1 MNKNKAKQSNR
12 IKRHNR
18 VTAKVQGSLKRPRV
32 AVFKSNQY
40 IYAQVIDDKV
50 GKTLMSVSDYGGKKA
65 KTKTKTKDKKSEVAF
80 KMGELLAEKMKKEG
94 ITEVVFDRGG
104 FKFHGRIK
112 SVADG
117 LIKGGVK
124 I

>member
-1 MNKNKAKQSNR
+1 MGTKE
-12 IKRHNR
+12 
-18 VTAKVQGSLKRPRV
+18 RPRV

-50 GKTLMSVSDYGGKKA
+50 GKTLMSISDYGGKKA

-80 KMGELLAEKMKKEG
+80 KMGELLAEKIKKEG

-124 I
+124 V

>member
-1 MNKNKAKQSNR
+1 MNTKKKQLNR
-12 IKRHNR
+12 IKRHKR
-18 VTAKVQGSLKRPRV
+18 VRVKIMGTKERPRV

-50 GKTLMSVSDYGGKKA
+50 GKTLMSISDYGGKKA

-80 KMGELLAEKMKKEG
+80 KMGELLAEKIKKEG

-124 I
+124 V

>member
-1 MNKNKAKQSNR
+1 MNTKKKQLNR
-12 IKRHNR
+12 IRRHKRVR
-18 VTAKVQGSLKRPRV
+18 VKIMGTKERPRV

-50 GKTLMSVSDYGGKKA
+50 GKTLMSISDYGGKKA

-80 KMGELLAEKMKKEG
+80 KMGELLAEKIKKEG

-124 I
+124 V